1 MPNEVIALVHRL
13 AIAAEKYDGIVFT
26 DMDGNVLSEQFSAQD
41 MGGDNNQLLQNTTG
55 AEEQD
60 TMEQPIQES
69 EDSGAIAEEMASTTT
84 DEDNM
89 DEIIQGDI
97 SNGIT
102 GNNDENDEM
111 QEGIDHEC
119 DSTNEE
125 RITIEDIN
133 IVWQMNSSQMA
144 IDEEEQEH
152 QPPHAYNLRERPT
165 RRRHQVSLTQNDK
178 TTGVMN
184 KGEHVTTYPKTH
196 AHVMLTQMNIKD
208 GLLAIGEKGNKAILK
223 ELRQLHQ
230 KNALLPS

>member
-41 MGGDNNQLLQNTTG
+41 MGGDNNQLLQNTPE
-55 AEEQD
+55 AEEQE

-69 EDSGAIAEEMASTTT
+69 EDSGAIAEETASTTT

-89 DEIIQGDI
+89 NESIQGDI
-97 SNGIT
+97 RIGIT

-111 QEGIDHEC
+111 QEAIDHEC

-133 IVWQMNSSQMA
+133 IVLQMNSSQW
-144 IDEEEQEH
+144 Q
-152 QPPHAYNLRERPT
+152 
-165 RRRHQVSLTQNDK
+165 
-178 TTGVMN
+178 
-184 KGEHVTTYPKTH
+184 
-196 AHVMLTQMNIKD
+196 
-208 GLLAIGEKGNKAILK
+208 
-223 ELRQLHQ
+223 
-230 KNALLPS
+230 